1 MTWRLKSQ
9 HGSTLLLH
17 VARCSWRYAWTLES
31 RYSAPHTLL
40 IFSLLGLASSTD
52 LIRHTTSYL
61 LHFVKIISIAVSLYL
76 ATTCSFFSFFLLPN
90 RSPHVYSNCPIQHK
104 LYIADIQKIISL
116 LARGV
121 LFTNASFCSR
131 YGSNSLSIQQC
142 HAEDSSAEEEK
153 WLQRSSGKFCL
164 KVITTKY
171 YHSKAS
177 GSKREKITNSLNQ
190 EDGLIE
196 GQEICKFISQFSTN
210 NFWKIRTLKCV
221 FKLHDS

>member
-1 MTWRLKSQ
+1 VAAFCFAVAAGNEGASSGAELLPREELQGGIYIHTQSRPRRMTWRLKSQ
-9 HGSTLLLH
+9 HGSTVLLH
-17 VARCSWRYAWTLES
+17 VARYSWRYAWTLES
-31 RYSAPHTLL
+31 RSSAPHILL
-40 IFSLLGLASSTD
+40 IFPLLGFATSTD

-131 YGSNSLSIQQC
+131 KMASKIKRKILLEGDYNQILSL
-142 HAEDSSAEEEK
+142 EGK
-153 WLQRSSGKFCL
+153 W
-164 KVITTKY
+164 
-171 YHSKAS
+171 
-177 GSKREKITNSLNQ
+177 
-190 EDGLIE
+190 
-196 GQEICKFISQFSTN
+196 
-210 NFWKIRTLKCV
+210 
-221 FKLHDS
+221 